1 MPPILRSYAWW
12 WLAVALQI
20 AIPASYYL
28 RSSDLDDERF
38 AWRMFSD
45 VRVKRCRVRAFEVG
59 EQGRRSEIA
68 LGQTLHSS
76 WVHSLER
83 GRRAVML
90 RFLESRCAPSI
101 TAAQLVRHC
110 AGVSRDEAVERY
122 VYECGTRV
130 LHGPERS

>member
-1 MPPILRSYAWW
+1 M
-12 WLAVALQI
+12 VVVLQV

-59 EQGRRSEIA
+59 ERGRHAEIA

-83 GRRAVML
+83 GRRAVMT
-90 RFLESRCAPSI
+90 RFLDSRCVPHV
-101 TAAQLVRHC
+101 TEAQLVRQC
-110 AGVSRDEAVERY
+110 AGVSRDASVERY
-122 VYECGTRV
+122 VYDCGTRV
-130 LHGPERS
+130 LHVPERS